1 MLNKIL
7 NTFKRYS
14 PFEYE
19 KQEYKKHTK
28 LLECDENQAWNTSSH
43 LNVFIHGYS
52 AIVNQAS
59 ELKII
64 RSINVANT
72 NKSLLYLWSSGSL
85 VKHFTSSKQI
95 LDVLSGLQ
103 NTTMLTVQKT
113 EELFMHFKENQS
125 KAEEIGSTCLLQDLS
140 KFLVANKTNYTKI
153 NLIGHSLG
161 ARMICSAIKANPELV
176 KELKI
181 HNVVFLGGAA
191 PIQNTWEDITAFI
204 SGNIYN
210 FYSKIDVA
218 LMFKPDAEKSLGR
231 YEIPPQATA
240 LNKIHNIQVKY
251 HHWDYWEN
259 LAKIRQLVQNMF

>member
-7 NTFKRYS
+7 HTFKRYS

-19 KQEYKKHTK
+19 KQEYKRHTK
-28 LLECDENQAWNTSSH
+28 LSECDENQAWGTDAQ
-43 LNVFIHGYS
+43 LNIFIHGYS
-52 AIVNQAS
+52 AIINQAS
-59 ELKII
+59 EIKII
-64 RSINVANT
+64 RSINQANT

-85 VKHFTSSKQI
+85 AKHFTSRKQI
-95 LDVLSGLQ
+95 LDLISGLQ

-125 KAEEIGSTCLLQDLS
+125 KAEEIGNTCLLQDLS
-140 KFLVANKTNYTKI
+140 KLLETKQASFSKI

-161 ARMICSAIKANPELV
+161 ARMICSALKANPELA
-176 KELKI
+176 KKLKI

-191 PIQNTWEDITAFI
+191 PIQNTWEDITDVI

-218 LMFKPDAEKSLGR
+218 LMFKPDTEKSLGR
-231 YEIPPQATA
+231 YEIPPQTKT
-240 LNKIHNIQVKY
+240 LNKIHNVQVKY

-259 LAKIRQLVQNMF
+259 LNNIRNLVQNMF